1 MKRLINKIAVVTG
14 ASRAKGIGTEICR
27 ELAREGADIF
37 FTHWSK
43 YDRLMDYCNE
53 DDFKCSKHLME
64 EIRSLGCNVNQ
75 WNWIYR
81 NPMHQES
88 CLMKFKTN

>member
-37 FTHWSK
+37 
-43 YDRLMDYCNE
+43 
-53 DDFKCSKHLME
+53 
-64 EIRSLGCNVNQ
+64 SLIGQSMIV
-75 WNWIYR
+75 
-81 NPMHQES
+81 
-88 CLMKFKTN
+88 